1 VNPAIPAL
9 PKTGGEREI
18 FPLSA
23 LNHFLFCSRRAAL
36 IHIEGIFVAN
46 VYTLIGDLA
55 HEHADL
61 PGYEVAKGVTLLR
74 ALPVWS
80 ERLGLSGKC
89 DIVERHPGGN
99 VVPVEYKKSKR
110 RAFENDDVQLCAQ
123 ALCLEEM
130 FQAGI
135 AQGAIFHAASKRRR
149 EVAFTSDLRDRTEAA
164 IRELHTLF
172 ASGRVPPAVFKPACE
187 GCSLKPV
194 CLPEITSLP
203 PRLTIV
209 ESHLFQV

>member
-1 VNPAIPAL
+1 MAV
-9 PKTGGEREI
+9 EI
-18 FPLSA
+18 FALSL
-23 LNHFLFCSRRAAL
+23 LNDFLFCPRRAAL
-36 IHIEGIFVAN
+36 KEIEGQRAAN
-46 VYTLIGDLA
+46 VHTLIGDLA

-89 DIVERHPGGN
+89 DIVERHPDGIL
-99 VVPVEYKKSKR
+99 VPVEYKKSKR

-130 FQAGI
+130 FQANI
-135 AQGAIFHAASKRRR
+135 AAGAIFHAASKRRR
-149 EVAFTSDLRDRTEAA
+149 DVAFTSDLRDRTEAA
-164 IRELHTLF
+164 IRELRALF
-172 ASGRVPPAVFKPACE
+172 ACGRVPPADLKPACE

-194 CLPEITSLP
+194 CMPEITSLP
-203 PRLTIV
+203 PRLATV